1 MSESAARYPP
11 SWTLQERLGSHSTL
25 RGCPP
30 EGAHAQ
36 HNSAAPGS
44 GLRETV
50 SQIRVQ
56 LRVALCSYA
65 DEYSVARAAAECTLH
80 SAVRRHRRQMVDVKL
95 STSTNDSGRGFEG
108 AVCRVWPRVRCPG
121 LVRVQMP
128 GTDAPHG
135 EEGGGGTAPPC
146 WRPYNP
152 LQIAARSIG
161 AASALPLRCCGVGA
175 RLSGED
181 WGGGTLRQGTM
192 SSLCSSSPVEKPA
205 VVQRPTRVRVQST
218 LLPSEQQRLDSYN
231 KHEVQDGDSIQKLAI
246 KYRVSVSPGRRTLIQ
261 TTWPS
266 YANCPRVCRPRS
278 RRSRRRTR

>member
-1 MSESAARYPP
+1 MSAVPAWSESKCQAR
-11 SWTLQERLGSHSTL
+11 THL
-25 RGCPP
+25 
-30 EGAHAQ
+30 
-36 HNSAAPGS
+36 
-44 GLRETV
+44 TV
-50 SQIRVQ
+50 RK
-56 LRVALCSYA
+56 
-65 DEYSVARAAAECTLH
+65 E
-80 SAVRRHRRQMVDVKL
+80 
-95 STSTNDSGRGFEG
+95 
-108 AVCRVWPRVRCPG
+108 
-121 LVRVQMP
+121 
-128 GTDAPHG
+128 
-135 EEGGGGTAPPC
+135 EEGRRPPAGGPITLCRSPPG
-146 WRPYNP
+146 RSALP
-152 LQIAARSIG
+152 LRCLC

>member
-1 MSESAARYPP
+1 
-11 SWTLQERLGSHSTL
+11 
-25 RGCPP
+25 
-30 EGAHAQ
+30 
-36 HNSAAPGS
+36 
-44 GLRETV
+44 
-50 SQIRVQ
+50 
-56 LRVALCSYA
+56 
-65 DEYSVARAAAECTLH
+65 
-80 SAVRRHRRQMVDVKL
+80 MVDVKL
-95 STSTNDSGRGFEG
+95 STSKNDSTLQAGDSRERSGRVSDVPAWSESKCQ
-108 AVCRVWPRVRCPG
+108 ARTHLTVRKE
-121 LVRVQMP
+121 
-128 GTDAPHG
+128 
-135 EEGGGGTAPPC
+135 EEGRRPPC

-246 KYRVSVSPGRRTLIQ
+246 KYRVSVSRGRRTLIQ